1 MMNNQMIM
9 KMRISWD
16 IVDNN
21 LMYFRLEPKYV
32 FESVILSIKS
42 ETYYYWFITLR
53 LLPYNKNRVGC
64 AIKIH
69 TFKSI
74 Q

>member
-42 ETYYYWFITLR
+42 ETNYYLLITLR
-53 LLPYNKNRVGC
+53 L
-64 AIKIH
+64 
-69 TFKSI
+69 
-74 Q
+74 